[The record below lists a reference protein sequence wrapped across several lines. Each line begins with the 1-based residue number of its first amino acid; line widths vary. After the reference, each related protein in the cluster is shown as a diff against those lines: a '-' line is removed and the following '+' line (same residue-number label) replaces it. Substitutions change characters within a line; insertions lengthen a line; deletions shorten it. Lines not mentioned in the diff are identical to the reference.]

1 MASTDNKRKKN
12 EHKLGSCLAEFFS
25 RPPSAG
31 RRLRFRRLCNETK
44 TVAVDVAVAQSGDV
58 AHGMV
63 VLDRRP
69 WADANAPRVTYG
81 PEGLDDY
88 LGSTLTYSQ
97 VPPRANAAVKV
108 VTVLT
113 GVDTEGFREQLAF
126 RFRKNAMRYFT
137 KY

>member
-1 MASTDNKRKKN
+1 MKRKN
-12 EHKLGSCLAEFFS
+12 
-25 RPPSAG
+25 
-31 RRLRFRRLCNETK
+31 NETK
-44 TVAVDVAVAQSGDV
+44 TVAVDVAVAQPGDV

-63 VLDRRP
+63 VVDLRP
-69 WADANAPRVTYG
+69 WATAPRVTYG

-97 VPPRANAAVKV
+97 VPPRAKAAVKV

-113 GVDTEGFREQLAF
+113 GVDAEGFREQLAF